1 MRQLR
6 LPPPAFWRDWLRF
19 STQVFAQFML
29 SLCVVWPVIGAVLPR
44 VLPPPPCAMGPLCAS
59 MNDLD
64 EFFPECLPAQHSC
77 APDAVLAG
85 RRK

>member
-1 MRQLR
+1 
-6 LPPPAFWRDWLRF
+6 
-19 STQVFAQFML
+19 
-29 SLCVVWPVIGAVLPR
+29 
-44 VLPPPPCAMGPLCAS
+44 